1 MAVTSN
7 PFANRQRN
15 PLVEELLRQ
24 AARDSQA
31 AMSTTAGQYAAEA
44 YGGNFPIGTLTSQI
58 LKGVTAR
65 SNIKEAKNLQAQE
78 NQIVDLLKQNALN
91 EQLPDNKYF
100 DETGQVRQMTGG
112 PAEGSIVNNQ
122 IQVTPQSVPSSVEVG
137 KDSSFLDRFVNGAI
151 NAYKIEN
158 KNQAM
163 ADVGISSDDLDLYKR
178 QKQGTLT
185 PVTLYRG
192 EEAVPVLM
200 KTDDRG
206 SFVNYTDL
214 KGNELTDSTGL
225 STSKSVES
233 RRDKFMK
240 AYVSDFTIKS
250 NIAGR
255 DYDIEEVV
263 RTANRLAD
271 ELNIPKDNINT
282 TQNDISIIEDDLGFG
297 DIMDSLNGESKTDK
311 QKDTD
316 DTLVKPRL
324 SKKEQA
330 DIEKKTEETKEKKRK
345 NIQIISTDV
354 GSLDLTRSKIAT
366 LKDALPKIEQLY
378 KQLEDLNITGRGI
391 SASAFINTSG
401 PAAQLIGLINTLK
414 GSVFVSATGKLKE
427 AGGGSTGMGSLTEV
441 EGEKIQGS
449 EGQVKVDLKNQT
461 INTLKKVLKELQ
473 EAEARKLKYLQNAY
487 EDEYKQYMVQ

>member
-151 NAYKIEN
+151 DAYKIEN

-214 KGNELTDSTGL
+214 KGNSITDLTGL
-225 STSKSVES
+225 STTSTITNKQKFVEKFATDVISKTSAGGRPYDYKKVVKTAS
-233 RRDKFMK
+233 DLYDKI
-240 AYVSDFTIKS
+240 VTD
-250 NIAGR
+250 N
-255 DYDIEEVV
+255 
-263 RTANRLAD
+263 
-271 ELNIPKDNINT
+271 NIN
-282 TQNDISIIEDDLGFG
+282 IIEDDINIIDNNSNQDNTTF
-297 DIMDSLNGESKTDK
+297 DIIDSLQQDNINNNI
-311 QKDTD
+311 D
-316 DTLVKPRL
+316 DANTVVTPEL
-324 SKKEQA
+324 SE
-330 DIEKKTEETKEKKRK
+330 KEKLDNEAKK
-345 NIQIISTDV
+345 LKIEEDKAVQIKKQQTDV
-354 GSLDLTRSKIAT
+354 FVIDTFKNAVEALKNTKAKLLQYEDQMKNMNISPQTISVASVIKGSPSDLYIQQ
-366 LKDALPKIEQLY
+366 I
-378 KQLEDLNITGRGI
+378 KQLQAVAFLGNFAAMKQQSPTG
-391 SASAFINTSG
+391 SA
-401 PAAQLIGLINTLK
+401 Q
-414 GSVFVSATGKLKE
+414 
-427 AGGGSTGMGSLTEV
+427 MGSLSNA
-441 EGEKIQGS
+441 EGDKITQASGVLRPS
-449 EGQVKVDLKNQT
+449 TWGVNIETIDMMIKTAEEAQKKAQT
-461 INTLKKVLKELQ
+461 IYDKI
-473 EAEARKLKYLQNAY
+473 YD
-487 EDEYKQYMVQ
+487 EDN